1 MDNKLVYIS
10 CVKEDESIAKEI
22 ASILSMYHIDS
33 HIALQSIDNKEKML
47 MLNSMSIL
55 VLLFSKGV
63 LKSSVIDNEVTEAIN
78 RHLPIIPFRI
88 DDTSIKENLSLDFML
103 KKSQWVLGYPDRTK
117 QMDDLVVSICRFM
130 GVDAIQQNPT
140 DPFEQLKRGIALEFG
155 SNGLRKD
162 RKEAM
167 LWITKS
173 AENGNIMAMFE
184 LYKFYL
190 NSEDDN
196 SYRDYNKAKE
206 WLIKAANKGLAQ
218 AQYILG
224 SNYEVYDDTVIILYG
239 IPSEESHPLGIK
251 KDLNKA
257 KKYYTLSA
265 KQGNKKAMFRLGML
279 CVEGPEEMRS
289 DKYAFQFLSMASD
302 INHPILWLN
311 LGKLYKKNNDLNNAL
326 ECFKK
331 SGQWG
336 DFEIATLFLQEKN
349 NTNRLNE
356 ANEIIFKSIHNH
368 DPRFL
373 ELRASLF
380 EQGIIVEQDIHK
392 ASGYYNDA
400 FNIYSSNYSS
410 FYDENA
416 GIRCLENAIKLDDIY
431 ALYKLAKYYFEHK
444 DYKRAYLYFTEAAL
458 KGQITANF
466 YLGYYYMYGLGVT
479 VIDYKNAIHRLKQ
492 ADVPGL
498 PYASFLLGELHMEGK
513 GCVQAPDT
521 AFKYWYKS
529 AVQNFPNA
537 EYRLAQSY
545 EIGYGTEKNLKLST
559 YWRNKAVK
567 HGLKINDE
575 K

>member
-1 MDNKLVYIS
+1 MDKKLVYIS
-10 CVKEDESIAKEI
+10 CVKEDESIANEI

-33 HIALQSIDNKEKML
+33 HISLQSIDNNEKML
-47 MLNSMSIL
+47 MLSSMSIL
-55 VLLFSKGV
+55 VLLFSNGV

-155 SNGLRKD
+155 SNGLCKD

-196 SYRDYNKAKE
+196 SYQDYNKAKE
-206 WLIKAANKGLAQ
+206 WLIKAANKGLAE

-224 SNYEVYDDTVIILYG
+224 SNYEVYDDSVIILYG
-239 IPSEESHPLGIK
+239 IPSDESHPLGIK

-257 KKYYTLSA
+257 KEYYTLSA

-279 CVEGPEEMRS
+279 YVEGPEEMRS

-311 LGKLYKKNNDLNNAL
+311 LGKLYKKNNELDNAL

-336 DFEIATLFLQEKN
+336 DFEMATTFLQEKN
-349 NTNRLNE
+349 NTDRLYE
-356 ANEIIFKSIHNH
+356 ANEIIFKSTHNH

-380 EQGIIVEQDIHK
+380 EQGIIVKRDIHK
-392 ASGYYNDA
+392 ASDYYNEA
-400 FNIYSSNYSS
+400 FNIYSSKYSS
-410 FYDENA
+410 FYDEDA
-416 GIRCLENAIKLDDIY
+416 GIRCLENAIKLDDVY
-431 ALYKLAKYYFEHK
+431 ALYKLAKFYFEHK
-444 DYKRAYLYFTEAAL
+444 DYTRAYLYFTEAAL

-466 YLGYYYMYGLGVT
+466 YLGYYYMYGMGVT

-498 PYASFLLGELHMEGK
+498 PYASFLLGELYMEGK

-559 YWRNKAVK
+559 YWRDQAVK
-567 HGLKINDE
+567 HGFKINDE